1 MTDLLT
7 AFNVF
12 ILVYFALLNG
22 TYLILSLTAFR
33 SLRRYIDR
41 LESLQID
48 DLLAS
53 SGGLPISLVVERG
66 RFTKYVGV
74 ITGFAADSMI
84 PIYSITIRKIGRA
97 SCRERV

>member
-1 MTDLLT
+1 MELLT
-7 AFNVF
+7 AFNVL

-53 SGGLPISLVVERG
+53 SGGLPISLVVP
-66 RFTKYVGV
+66 
-74 ITGFAADSMI
+74 AL
-84 PIYSITIRKIGRA
+84 TIVRPMRVWQFHYRKDQTA
-97 SCRERV
+97 LP